1 MEYDISHIFIIT
13 ASLIS
18 MLLYLVSK
26 SLLFVT
32 VISGTIFILFLVY
45 IYNNLNRKERLN
57 IIKDEDTIYFHLSDD
72 YLFSIKLSKDDKLS
86 EILINT
92 VKNEM
97 VTIKSMVNRIDFINF
112 RDDTLQRKL
121 NALIED
127 DRY

>member
-86 EILINT
+86 EILTNT